1 MSPTIQNVPRISGT
15 RDEHRAAMRERIL
28 IAVRDIMTAEG
39 VDKLS
44 MAEVAARS
52 GLNRSVVYNYF
63 PDVRA
68 VLIAHAEYET
78 TRFTQELHRALA
90 PATTPTERIT
100 VYVRQQ
106 LADFAAYPQPAG
118 PELATLLGPDGYREM
133 HAHVRPLGQLL
144 TGIIDDGIN
153 RSEFAPADPAATANL
168 IHACLGAERH
178 PLGQGNRDLEEATT
192 RVTTFVLRS
201 LGVAHE
207 WTKSATVR
215 TGRPVSTES
224 AAEFE

>member
-1 MSPTIQNVPRISGT
+1 
-15 RDEHRAAMRERIL
+15 MRERIL
-28 IAVRDIMTAEG
+28 VAVRDIMTADG

-68 VLIAHAEYET
+68 LLIAHAEYET
-78 TRFTQELHRALA
+78 TRFTHDLTRALA
-90 PATTPTERIT
+90 DATTATERIT

-118 PELATLLGPDGYREM
+118 PELATLLGPDGYKEM
-133 HAHVRPLGQLL
+133 HAHVGPLGHIL
-144 TGIIDDGIN
+144 TGIIEDGVKDG
-153 RSEFAPADPAATANL
+153 EFAPCDPAATAQL

-178 PLGQGNRDLEEATT
+178 PLGQGGRDLAQTT
-192 RVTTFVLRS
+192 ARVVTFVLRS
-201 LGVAHE
+201 LG
-207 WTKSATVR
+207 TDPR
-215 TGRPVSTES
+215 
-224 AAEFE
+224 